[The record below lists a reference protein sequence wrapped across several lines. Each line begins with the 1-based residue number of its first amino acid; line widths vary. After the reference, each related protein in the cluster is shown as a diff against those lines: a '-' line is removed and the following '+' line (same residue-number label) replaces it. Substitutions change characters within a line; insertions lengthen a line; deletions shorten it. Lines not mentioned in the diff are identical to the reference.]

1 MLAGE
6 VFTMFVQ
13 SVLGRH
19 ELAVL
24 SCVTV
29 LWVDEL
35 HCQRQSRVGLS
46 CNGADHHHL
55 MEILVDGAPTFPY
68 RAMIALY
75 IPGVVKLGAFGN
87 NLPELYEY
95 NQSIG
100 STEFLNEFLDVDEID
115 IFMDD
120 GFHHEDAIMTTPQRS
135 VRVYGRGQL

>member
-13 SVLGRH
+13 SVLRRL
-19 ELAVL
+19 EFAVL

-29 LWVDEL
+29 LWIDEL

-55 MEILVDGAPTFPY
+55 MEILVDSAPTFPY
-68 RAMIALY
+68 RALIALY
-75 IPGVVKLGAFGN
+75 IPGVVKLGSFGN
-87 NLPELYEY
+87 NLPELYDY

-100 STEFLNEFLDVDEID
+100 STEFLNEILDGDEID
-115 IFMDD
+115 IFKDE
-120 GFHHEDAIMTTPQRS
+120 GFHHEDAIIATPQRS
-135 VRVYGRGQL
+135 VRVYG

>member
-13 SVLGRH
+13 SVLGRL

-35 HCQRQSRVGLS
+35 HYQRHSRVGLS

-68 RAMIALY
+68 RALIALY
-75 IPGVVKLGAFGN
+75 IPGVVKLGAFEAFSLG
-87 NLPELYEY
+87 LDSDDLYGS
-95 NQSIG
+95 NSARHCQSSRNTMVFASI
-100 STEFLNEFLDVDEID
+100 
-115 IFMDD
+115 
-120 GFHHEDAIMTTPQRS
+120 
-135 VRVYGRGQL
+135 